1 MENLDEFYKTRRGTT
16 SPSRFKNPEYKKPE
30 FDPNRRIEI
39 DPELESYLPP
49 LSDEERNELKLS
61 LEAHGY
67 DKSNGSILLWAPD
80 GEPEKYYIADGH
92 NRYKICQ
99 ENGIRIPTDCFT
111 VLPNISK
118 EQVKARMIKIQIGRR
133 NLTDVQKYECAQ
145 KYEELLKSRAKQNQS
160 AGGKGCPISAKV
172 DTAKEAAKAV
182 GIGRTKYVE
191 LKAVMESDEKD
202 LKDKLRANE
211 IKTHGAYE
219 ELRKRQEEAK
229 GTSDLNEI
237 KKIDQEL
244 KEMDKKIQ
252 ELSTEQTILREK
264 RIELMQK
271 LNIPCSVRY
280 KYLGN
285 KKCEFFIKTKE
296 DEVSLGEF
304 ILSFE
309 EENTGKISQWHLLS
323 VPEANRED
331 FIEVWNKARVEMID
345 KEKKAQEENWDR
357 IRKMIDEAFPRGAGT
372 CGITKKVIAIDEE
385 KKKMYKQFYKILSRY
400 FHPDNQETGDANAME
415 VLNYLKECLIS

>member
-39 DPELESYLPP
+39 DPELENYLPP

-133 NLTDVQKYECAQ
+133 NLTDVQKYEGAQ

-160 AGGKGCPISAKV
+160 AGGKGCPISAKI

-219 ELRKRQEEAK
+219 ELRKRQEDEKALPAVVKQKNTAK
-229 GTSDLNEI
+229 LASKAFLRNE
-237 KKIDQEL
+237 KKIADAKKKRYEL
-244 KEMDKKIQ
+244 FDALE
-252 ELSTEQTILREK
+252 
-264 RIELMQK
+264 IERVVK
-271 LNIPCSVRY
+271 
-280 KYLGN
+280 
-285 KKCEFFIKTKE
+285 
-296 DEVSLGEF
+296 
-304 ILSFE
+304 FE
-309 EENTGKISQWHLLS
+309 YCQDGKNSQMY
-323 VPEANRED
+323 R
-331 FIEVWNKARVEMID
+331 FYIEVDGTKVYLTDTIFCVSSPEEPIYYSGLIPDTWYDSFVEAWNQAYNDYID
-345 KEKKAQEENWDR
+345 NKPFLKINDL
-357 IRKMIDEAFPRGAGT
+357 GA
-372 CGITKKVIAIDEE
+372 E
-385 KKKMYKQFYKILSRY
+385 
-400 FHPDNQETGDANAME
+400 
-415 VLNYLKECLIS
+415 